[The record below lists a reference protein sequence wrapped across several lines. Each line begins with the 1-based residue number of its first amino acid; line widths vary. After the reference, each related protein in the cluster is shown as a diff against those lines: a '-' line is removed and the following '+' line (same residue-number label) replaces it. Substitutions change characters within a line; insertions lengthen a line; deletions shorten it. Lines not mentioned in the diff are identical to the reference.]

1 MSMQSRPRGLR
12 RLCRLLGYSPQAYY
26 RYQRLSFKRR
36 LGEDLLASQVLAHR
50 LLQPRLGG
58 RKLHEML
65 LPFMEGHDLYM
76 GRDQLF
82 DLLRENGLLVKKR
95 RRNQPCTTDS
105 NHWMKRYPDLTTKL
119 KLNRANQLWVSDIT
133 YIRLT
138 AGRFGYLSLVTDAY
152 SRKIVGFHISDN
164 LQAEGPVAAL
174 QMGLA
179 GRGGTAPL
187 IHHSDRGSQY
197 CSEEYVS
204 LLKTNEISI
213 SMTQSGDPRDNAIA
227 ERVNGIL
234 KQELLLEVYPTIK
247 QAHRS
252 VVSAVD
258 IYNRVRPH
266 SSIDM
271 MTPEKA
277 HTRTGLIKRRWKS
290 WYERQVNRP
299 IA

>member
-1 MSMQSRPRGLR
+1 MIMQSRLRGLR
-12 RLCRLLGYSPQAYY
+12 GLCRLLGYSPQAYY
-26 RYQRLSFKRR
+26 QYQRISLKRR
-36 LGEDLLASQVLAHR
+36 LGEDLLVGQVLAHR
-50 LLQPRLGG
+50 RLQPRLGG

-65 LPFMEGHDLYM
+65 LPFMEDHGLYM

-82 DLLRENGLLVKKR
+82 DLLRENDLLVKKR
-95 RRNQPCTTDS
+95 RRSQPRTTDS
-105 NHWMKRYPDLTTKL
+105 NHWMKRYPDLTGDL
-119 KLNRANQLWVSDIT
+119 KLNRADQLWVSDIT

-138 AGRFGYLSLVTDAY
+138 VGRFAYLSLVTDAY

-174 QMGLA
+174 QMALGS
-179 GRGGTAPL
+179 RCGTAPL

-197 CSEEYVS
+197 CSDEYVS
-204 LLKTNEISI
+204 LLKANEISI

-252 VVSAVD
+252 LVSAVD

-266 SSIDM
+266 SSLDM

-277 HTRTGLIKRRWKS
+277 HARTGTIKRRWKS
-290 WYERQVNRP
+290 WAQRQQAV
-299 IA
+299 

>member
-12 RLCRLLGYSPQAYY
+12 GLCRLLGYSPQAYY
-26 RYQRLSFKRR
+26 QYQRLSFKRR
-36 LGEDLLASQVLAHR
+36 LGEDLLLGQVLAHR
-50 LLQPRLGG
+50 RLQPRLGG

-65 LPFMEGHDLYM
+65 LPCMEDHDLYM

-95 RRNQPCTTDS
+95 RRSQPRTTDS
-105 NHWMKRYPDLTTKL
+105 NHWMKRYPDLATKL
-119 KLNRANQLWVSDIT
+119 KLNRADQLWVSDIT

-138 AGRFGYLSLVTDAY
+138 ANRFGYLSLVTDAY

-174 QMGLA
+174 QMALGS
-179 GRGGTAPL
+179 RCGTAPL

-197 CSEEYVS
+197 CADEYVS
-204 LLKTNEISI
+204 LLKANEISI

-252 VVSAVD
+252 LVSAVD
-258 IYNRVRPH
+258 IYNRIRPH
-266 SSIDM
+266 SSLDM

-277 HTRTGLIKRRWKS
+277 HAQTGPIKRRWKS
-290 WYERQVNRP
+290 WAQRQQAV
-299 IA
+299 

>member
-26 RYQRLSFKRR
+26 QYQRLSLKRR
-36 LGEDLLASQVLAHR
+36 LGEDLLVSQVLAHR
-50 LLQPRLGG
+50 RLQPRLGG

-65 LPFMEGHDLYM
+65 LPFMAGHDLYM

-82 DLLRENGLLVKKR
+82 DLLRENDLLIKKR
-95 RRNQPCTTDS
+95 RRSQPRTTDS
-105 NHWMKRYPDLTTKL
+105 NHWMKRYPDLAIKL
-119 KLNRANQLWVSDIT
+119 KLNRADQLWVSDIT

-138 AGRFGYLSLVTDAY
+138 ANRFGYLSLVTDAY

-174 QMGLA
+174 QMALGS
-179 GRGGTAPL
+179 RSGTAPL

-197 CSEEYVS
+197 CADEYVS
-204 LLKTNEISI
+204 LLKANEISI

-252 VVSAVD
+252 LVSAVD
-258 IYNRVRPH
+258 IYNRIRPH
-266 SSIDM
+266 SSLDM

-277 HTRTGLIKRRWKS
+277 HAQTGPIKRRWKS
-290 WYERQVNRP
+290 WAQRQQ
-299 IA
+299 AG